1 MQCVVFTD
9 SNRLAAKY
17 RASQQDI
24 CKLLQYNLNNQ
35 ESIEFLTLDAVD
47 YQEELGINPTWKE
60 YKAIVTDF
68 IAGMGLTPS
77 PKLALF
83 IVGGD
88 DVIPMPRITNPINEE
103 ETLQADMLY
112 CFKGDDLDCLNA
124 QNAICNIGRLPL
136 ESGSL
141 PSKLNDDLQSYFNL
155 SNMVLDSGIDVNK
168 VVMTTTESWLPA
180 SNDMVRGLPVKEPP
194 RIADATN
201 GNLYVSPRLAT
212 DDIYVI
218 KHYQKDIAQADLLMF
233 NLHGSDARGY
243 SSFYGEGLKGHNT
256 PEAFSCEMLRHSGA
270 RIINTLA
277 CFGGRYTGYNR
288 KDSML
293 MSALYGGG
301 VLLYAGSCTSALGR
315 TGRTHHVAQDA
326 LMPSGYSESFM
337 KLYTLYLFKGITA
350 GEAFLTAKCDY
361 YNLCHSLD
369 GEDRALATVLMFNLF
384 GIPVLSVN
392 QNKDVI
398 QEARG
403 FKEVKPVNI
412 NKNYSYRKIETNNK
426 MSSGSILE
434 QVRTAVDRN
443 LKLIQNTVESKLY
456 NYWGLNPRDLINIDE
471 VSTNSASEGYRFEY
485 LTESDVIEK
494 RTWAY
499 VDKAGNIKDVL
510 HFK

>member
-1 MQCVVFTD
+1 
-9 SNRLAAKY
+9 
-17 RASQQDI
+17 
-24 CKLLQYNLNNQ
+24 
-35 ESIEFLTLDAVD
+35 
-47 YQEELGINPTWKE
+47 
-60 YKAIVTDF
+60 
-68 IAGMGLTPS
+68 
-77 PKLALF
+77 
-83 IVGGD
+83 
-88 DVIPMPRITNPINEE
+88 
-103 ETLQADMLY
+103 
-112 CFKGDDLDCLNA
+112 
-124 QNAICNIGRLPL
+124 
-136 ESGSL
+136 
-141 PSKLNDDLQSYFNL
+141 
-155 SNMVLDSGIDVNK
+155 
-168 VVMTTTESWLPA
+168 MTTAESWLPA
-180 SNDMVRGLPVKEPP
+180 SNDMVRGLPVEEPP

-201 GNLYVSPRLAT
+201 GNLYVSPKLAT
-212 DDIYVI
+212 NDTYVI

-233 NLHGSDARGY
+233 NLHGSDVRGY
-243 SSFYGEGLKGHNT
+243 SSFYGEGLNGHYT

-270 RIINTLA
+270 RIINTVV
-277 CFGGRYTGYNR
+277 CFGGRYTEYSR

-315 TGRTHHVAQDA
+315 TGRMHHVAQDA

-369 GEDRALATVLMFNLF
+369 GEDRALATVLMFNLY
-384 GIPVLSVN
+384 GMPVLSVN

-403 FKEVKPVNI
+403 FKEFKPVKI

-426 MSSGSILE
+426 MSAGSILE

-456 NYWGLNPRDLINIDE
+456 NYWGLNPRDLIKIDE
-471 VSTNSASEGYRFEY
+471 VSTNSVSKGYRFEY
-485 LTESDVIEK
+485 LTQGDIIEK

-499 VDKAGNIKDVL
+499 VDKTGNVKDVL